1 MLQLVTC
8 ALFPLV
14 LSFWL
19 LRMAPTNGQMV
30 DQTETVVFKGQ
41 NASLPCTVA
50 PSNAQFVLE
59 WVRNGHG
66 PIYTLLNP
74 QGEHH
79 RAFGYDSKSF
89 DCPLRLAHF

>member
-59 WVRNGHG
+59 WENITAPSDTTVS
-66 PIYTLLNP
+66 PSIVLS
-74 QGEHH
+74 
-79 RAFGYDSKSF
+79 A
-89 DCPLRLAHF
+89 LRISEV